1 MQKQFNLLVVCCS
14 GWDLSQSKYLFENIS
29 KELFDLYLTAD
40 NKILGCD
47 TGACEQL
54 NIDLENA
61 IKITSPVDTKLQ
73 NLDAIITV
81 GIGA

>member
-1 MQKQFNLLVVCCS
+1 MQKFNLLVICCS
-14 GWDLSQSKYLFENIS
+14 GWDLSQSKHLFENIS

-47 TGACEQL
+47 IGACEQL

-61 IKITSPVDTKLQ
+61 IEIISPTDPKLQ

>member
-1 MQKQFNLLVVCCS
+1 MQKFNLLVVSCS

-47 TGACEQL
+47 IGACEQL
-54 NIDLENA
+54 NLDLENA
-61 IKITSPVDTKLQ
+61 TKITSPVDIRLQ
-73 NLDAIITV
+73 KLDAIITV

>member
-1 MQKQFNLLVVCCS
+1 MQKFNLLVVLCS

-29 KELFDLYLTAD
+29 KELFDLLTAD

-47 TGACEQL
+47 IGACEQL
-54 NIDLENA
+54 NINLENA
-61 IKITSPVDTKLQ
+61 TKITSPVDPKLQ

-81 GIGA
+81 GVDA